1 MSLQQ
6 PVDRTL
12 MVKYRFVRK
21 RDVSLSVVSDF
32 S

>member
-12 MVKYRFVRK
+12 MVKNRFVRK